1 MSEASQSSVTCIK
14 GSWNK
19 KLEVQLQYS
28 FAVEKK
34 LLTRWKHKS
43 STREKKEANVEEEA
57 EAECAKNFLF
67 LAKKKDTFC
76 LKKKLRTCAAASL
89 LCRNS

>member
-1 MSEASQSSVTCIK
+1 ME
-14 GSWNK
+14 
-19 KLEVQLQYS
+19 
-28 FAVEKK
+28 
-34 LLTRWKHKS
+34 KHKS
-43 STREKKEANVEEEA
+43 STREKKEANVEE